1 MLTKGVGGRG
11 ALWSRAAG
19 GLPGLS
25 WGRRGGE
32 GASSVQH
39 QEPLRQTGWK
49 EKAVA
54 TTGCT
59 VRKAAAPGAGQGR
72 AKQPPPASLPAAG
85 SRAQELPEVGELKRT
100 CARSSCSGLQA
111 RGIPG
116 VAGAPVPGKMP
127 GRLPSPPSNLFRKSC
142 KPKSQSGPSPAPLPP
157 LPPTPRPRPP
167 TGQLSPPPPPC
178 RGPSLAWPLWRILW
192 GVGDTR
198 SHPPS
203 APSRRPPRAT
213 ALREQH
219 SHKCC
224 FQLIA

>member
-1 MLTKGVGGRG
+1 M
-11 ALWSRAAG
+11 
-19 GLPGLS
+19 
-25 WGRRGGE
+25 
-32 GASSVQH
+32 
-39 QEPLRQTGWK
+39 
-49 EKAVA
+49 A

-100 CARSSCSGLQA
+100 CARSPCSGLQA

-157 LPPTPRPRPP
+157 LPPTPPAEAAYRPALSSAP
-167 TGQLSPPPPPC
+167 TLPWTLISMATLEDSLGGGRHPKSSTVSSFPAASSGDSAPGATLAQVLLPINCLGGGGKGAWSPPPLGGWSAAGPVVRWLGSGVHQHHPC
-178 RGPSLAWPLWRILW
+178 
-192 GVGDTR
+192 V
-198 SHPPS
+198 
-203 APSRRPPRAT
+203 
-213 ALREQH
+213 QV
-219 SHKCC
+219 
-224 FQLIA
+224 